1 MNGADEQS
9 TGHSPFWPITVVFVA
24 LMIGYSIQLW
34 GLFNQRQ
41 QIQKTEASLR
51 GLEPQARLVNTT
63 LQKVSQE
70 LIELSATSAPAK
82 QIVND
87 FNIRINQ
94 RK

>member
-1 MNGADEQS
+1 MNDDS
-9 TGHSPFWPITVVFVA
+9 TTQRYSPFWPITIVFVA
-24 LMIGYSIQLW
+24 LMIGYSIQLG

-41 QIQKTEASLR
+41 QIQKTEISLT
-51 GLEPQARLVNTT
+51 GLLPQAQAVNAT

-70 LIELSATSAPAK
+70 LIELSATSVPAK

-87 FNIRINQ
+87 FNIRINP